1 MLNAGADIVGEI
13 AGEIAGESVAHTDA
27 IAKGEGRTR
36 LRLVIIGNG
45 MSCLRLLENLL
56 ELAPHRFDRFEIQV
70 FGAEPEPAYNRIQL
84 SALLSDEASAQDILL
99 QSRQW
104 YAAHAVH
111 LHTQARVLHIDRQR
125 RCIQVQQAQQRFE
138 CGYDLLVIA
147 TGSLPLMPALPGID
161 LPGVLAYR
169 DVRDTQDMMDA
180 AAQYRQ
186 AVVIGGGLLGL
197 EAANGLQRRG
207 MQVTLVHRMSWLMER
222 QLDAPAAA
230 LLQQALSAR
239 GIRFRLDAVTECLLP
254 AAAQP
259 GDAASGDT
267 PSGDTPPGDTP
278 PRVATVCLADGERLP
293 AQLVVVAI
301 GIRPD
306 MALAQQAGL
315 HCQRGIVVNDHLQ
328 SSDPGIYALGECAEH
343 RGICYGLVAPLYE
356 QAAVLA
362 RQLQSHL
369 RTAPDT
375 PRYAGSLL
383 STRLKVAGMEVFSAG
398 QIQAEAGDE
407 ELILSDPQ
415 GGVYRKLVLR
425 DDRLRG
431 AVLFGDSAGAAQLL
445 DCLLHATPLGMLRE
459 QLLCAA

>member
-1 MLNAGADIVGEI
+1 MLNAHADIMSK
-13 AGEIAGESVAHTDA
+13 SVAQADA
-27 IAKGEGRTR
+27 NAEGGVSAR

-56 ELAPHRFDRFEIQV
+56 ELAPQPADRFDIHV

-84 SALLSDEASAQDILL
+84 SAMLSDEAGAQDILL
-99 QSRQW
+99 QSRDW
-104 YAAHAVH
+104 YAEHAVR
-111 LHTQARVLHIDRQR
+111 LHTQARVLRIDRER
-125 RCIQVQQAQQRFE
+125 RCVQVQQAQQRFE
-138 CGYDLLVIA
+138 CHYDLLVIA

-161 LPGVLAYR
+161 LPGVLGYR
-169 DVRDTQDMMDA
+169 DVRDTQVMMDA

-197 EAANGLQRRG
+197 EAANGLRRRG
-207 MQVTLVHRMSWLMER
+207 MQVTLVHRMAWLMER

-230 LLQQALSAR
+230 LLQHALRAR
-239 GIRFRLDAVTECLLP
+239 GIGFRLEAVTECLLSE
-254 AAAQP
+254 AATRGNA
-259 GDAASGDT
+259 
-267 PSGDTPPGDTP
+267 PSGDTP
-278 PRVATVCLADGERLP
+278 PRVATVCLGDGERLP

-306 MALAQQAGL
+306 IALAQQAGL
-315 HCQRGIVVNDHLQ
+315 HCQRGIVVNDALQ
-328 SSDPGIYALGECAEH
+328 TSDPSIYALGECVEH

-356 QAAVLA
+356 QATVLA

-369 RTAPDT
+369 HAAPDT
-375 PRYAGSLL
+375 PRYAGSVL
-383 STRLKVAGMEVFSAG
+383 STRLKVAGIDVFSAG
-398 QIQAEAGDE
+398 QIQAEEGDE
-407 ELILSDPQ
+407 EVVLSDPQ

-431 AVLFGDSAGAAQLL
+431 AVLFGDSVGAAELL

>member
-1 MLNAGADIVGEI
+1 MLNPGADIV
-13 AGEIAGESVAHTDA
+13 GESVAHTDA
-27 IAKGEGRTR
+27 IAKGEGRRR

-56 ELAPHRFDRFEIQV
+56 ELAPHRFDRFQIQV

-99 QSRQW
+99 QSREW

-169 DVRDTQDMMDA
+169 DVRDTQAMMDA
-180 AAQYRQ
+180 ASQYRQ

-267 PSGDTPPGDTP
+267 PPGDTP

-315 HCQRGIVVNDHLQ
+315 YCQRGIVVNDHLQ

-343 RGICYGLVAPLYE
+343 RGVCYGLVAPLYE

-375 PRYAGSLL
+375 PRYAGSVL
-383 STRLKVAGMEVFSAG
+383 SARLKVAGMEVFSAG

>member
-1 MLNAGADIVGEI
+1 MLNAGADIVGE
-13 AGEIAGESVAHTDA
+13 SVAHADA
-27 IAKGEGRTR
+27 IAKGEGRRR

-99 QSRQW
+99 QSREW

-169 DVRDTQDMMDA
+169 DVRDTQAMMDA

-259 GDAASGDT
+259 GDA
-267 PSGDTPPGDTP
+267 PSGDTP

-375 PRYAGSLL
+375 PRYAGSVL

>member
-1 MLNAGADIVGEI
+1 MLNAGADIVGE
-13 AGEIAGESVAHTDA
+13 SVAHADA
-27 IAKGEGRTR
+27 IAKGEGRRR

-99 QSRQW
+99 QSREW

-169 DVRDTQDMMDA
+169 DVRDTKAMMDA

-259 GDAASGDT
+259 GDA
-267 PSGDTPPGDTP
+267 PSGDTP

-375 PRYAGSLL
+375 PRYAGSVL

>member
-13 AGEIAGESVAHTDA
+13 AGESVAHADA

-99 QSRQW
+99 QSREW

-169 DVRDTQDMMDA
+169 NVRDTQAMMDA

-239 GIRFRLDAVTECLLP
+239 GIGFRLDAVTECLLP

-259 GDAASGDT
+259 GDAA
-267 PSGDTPPGDTP
+267 SGDTPPGDTP

-343 RGICYGLVAPLYE
+343 HGICYGLVAPLYE

-375 PRYAGSLL
+375 PRYAGSVL

-445 DCLLHATPLGMLRE
+445 DCLLHATPLGKLRE

>member
-1 MLNAGADIVGEI
+1 M
-13 AGEIAGESVAHTDA
+13 T
-27 IAKGEGRTR
+27 KGEGRTR

-56 ELAPHRFDRFEIQV
+56 ELVPQPFDRFDIQV

-84 SALLSDEASAQDILL
+84 SALLSDEASAQDIVL
-99 QSRQW
+99 QSREW

-169 DVRDTQDMMDA
+169 DMRDTQAMLDA

-197 EAANGLQRRG
+197 EAASGLQRRG

-230 LLQQALSAR
+230 LLQNALRAR
-239 GIRFRLDAVTECLLP
+239 GIGFRLDAVTECLLP
-254 AAAQP
+254 AAPQP
-259 GDAASGDT
+259 GDAASGDAPSGDT
-267 PSGDTPPGDTP
+267 PSSDTPSSDTPPDDTPPGDTP

-315 HCQRGIVVNDHLQ
+315 HCQRGIVVNDDLQ
-328 SSDPGIYALGECAEH
+328 SSDPCIYALGECVEH

-362 RQLQSHL
+362 RQLLSHL

-375 PRYAGSLL
+375 PRYAGSVL

-398 QIQAEAGDE
+398 RIQAESGDE

-425 DDRLRG
+425 DDRLHG

-445 DCLLHATPLGMLRE
+445 DCLLHATPLGLLRE